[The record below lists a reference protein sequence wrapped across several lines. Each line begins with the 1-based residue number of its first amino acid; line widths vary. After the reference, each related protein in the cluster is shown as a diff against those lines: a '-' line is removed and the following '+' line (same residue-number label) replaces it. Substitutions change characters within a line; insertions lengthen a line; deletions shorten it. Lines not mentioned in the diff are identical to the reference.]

1 MKRLA
6 SRMLAL
12 AAAQVALLALAAV
25 IIWHFTR
32 PHHGPR
38 HRPPPPRP
46 GVEMPQRTPPAP
58 IGPLLTLG
66 IGALVLSAGAIF
78 TARWLVRP
86 IEALSA
92 TADALGRGELSAR
105 SGLARTDELG
115 QLGRRIDD
123 MGARIEQMRRGERE
137 LLANVAHELRTP
149 LSRIGVALDLAR
161 EGDGDR
167 ARSSLGEIAIDVAE
181 LEVIVDDL
189 LTALRYDID
198 GGAALPLRRE
208 RTTAAALVEAAE
220 SRMRARH
227 PERALEVHVDDGL
240 PELDVDPVLFRR
252 VLDNLL
258 DNAHKYT
265 FDPAPAIALTARH
278 AGDTV
283 ELEVADRGAGIA
295 EADLPYVFAPFFRAD
310 RSRSRGTGGVG
321 LGLTLA
327 QRIVE
332 AHGATIAV
340 ASRLGEGTHV
350 TIRVPAAS

>member
-1 MKRLA
+1 
-6 SRMLAL
+6 
-12 AAAQVALLALAAV
+12 
-25 IIWHFTR
+25 
-32 PHHGPR
+32 
-38 HRPPPPRP
+38 
-46 GVEMPQRTPPAP
+46 
-58 IGPLLTLG
+58 
-66 IGALVLSAGAIF
+66 
-78 TARWLVRP
+78 
-86 IEALSA
+86 
-92 TADALGRGELSAR
+92 
-105 SGLARTDELG
+105 
-115 QLGRRIDD
+115 
-123 MGARIEQMRRGERE
+123 
-137 LLANVAHELRTP
+137 
-149 LSRIGVALDLAR
+149 
-161 EGDGDR
+161 
-167 ARSSLGEIAIDVAE
+167 
-181 LEVIVDDL
+181 
-189 LTALRYDID
+189 
-198 GGAALPLRRE
+198 
-208 RTTAAALVEAAE
+208 
-220 SRMRARH
+220 
-227 PERALEVHVDDGL
+227 VHVDDGL

-340 ASRLGEGTHV
+340 ASRLGEGTRV